1 MGQYEVLFTIDN
13 SCFVRPKASGNTSYT
28 ADDYIFGIV
37 TLCFLSNN
45 WGFFSG
51 WLYDI
56 SDSYNNTYYASGSGI
71 TFAGLLVLITT
82 ICERGKAR
90 DKTYQAECSSPLTE
104 EVNI

>member
-1 MGQYEVLFTIDN
+1 MGQYEVVFTIDN
-13 SCFVRPKASGNTSYT
+13 SCFTRPKASGSTSYT
-28 ADDYIFGIV
+28 AYDYIFGIV

-45 WGFFSG
+45 WVFSG

-56 SDSYNNTYYASGSGI
+56 SGSYNNTYYASGSGI